1 VPLSDPSCYA
11 PVMDYLKNMAEDV
24 EQDGND
30 YCVLLLITD
39 GGIADMEETK
49 RLLVENSH
57 LPMSII
63 LVGVGRGD
71 MSKMDILDDDNR
83 TMSWNGRRSERD
95 IVQFVE
101 MSKYLPDQCLDP
113 FTFHSVMDAANA
125 KYHLARDVLAEIPSQ
140 VVQYFER
147 RGIRPGVADVNEVQ
161 RRLRSFAF
169 KDA

>member
-1 VPLSDPSCYA
+1 
-11 PVMDYLKNMAEDV
+11 
-24 EQDGND
+24 
-30 YCVLLLITD
+30 
-39 GGIADMEETK
+39 MEETK

-125 KYHLARDVLAEIPSQ
+125 KYHLARVRSRNGAPKERLVGPNLDVQSNDDPVLIQ
-140 VVQYFER
+140 C
-147 RGIRPGVADVNEVQ
+147 
-161 RRLRSFAF
+161 
-169 KDA
+169 

>member
-1 VPLSDPSCYA
+1 MPLSSKIRLKIDYVRYNVSVIKRTGCSTGSRADLAWDKHIPYFRPVVYFTNESCSIDA
-11 PVMDYLKNMAEDV
+11 RS
-24 EQDGND
+24 
-30 YCVLLLITD
+30 IS
-39 GGIADMEETK
+39 DMEETK

-125 KYHLARDVLAEIPSQ
+125 KYHLARVRIGYEH
-140 VVQYFER
+140 
-147 RGIRPGVADVNEVQ
+147 G
-161 RRLRSFAF
+161 
-169 KDA
+169 

>member
-1 VPLSDPSCYA
+1 
-11 PVMDYLKNMAEDV
+11 
-24 EQDGND
+24 
-30 YCVLLLITD
+30 
-39 GGIADMEETK
+39 MEETK

-125 KYHLARDVLAEIPSQ
+125 KYHLARVRSRNSWIIDIPSPFLLMSPQDVLAEIPSQ

-147 RGIRPGVADVNEVQ
+147 RGIRPGVPDVNVSIKYQRRIRATTQIFISSQDVQ
-161 RRLRSFAF
+161 RRLRNFAF
-169 KDA
+169 KDP

>member
-1 VPLSDPSCYA
+1 MESNSIPNA
-11 PVMDYLKNMAEDV
+11 I
-24 EQDGND
+24 QRGN
-30 YCVLLLITD
+30 VSPA
-39 GGIADMEETK
+39 ADMEETK

-101 MSKYLPDQCLDP
+101 MSKYLPDQ
-113 FTFHSVMDAANA
+113 TN
-125 KYHLARDVLAEIPSQ
+125 
-140 VVQYFER
+140 
-147 RGIRPGVADVNEVQ
+147 
-161 RRLRSFAF
+161 
-169 KDA
+169 

>member
-1 VPLSDPSCYA
+1 
-11 PVMDYLKNMAEDV
+11 
-24 EQDGND
+24 
-30 YCVLLLITD
+30 
-39 GGIADMEETK
+39 MEETK

-71 MSKMDILDDDNR
+71 MTKMDILDDDNR

-125 KYHLARDVLAEIPSQ
+125 KYHLARVGGAAATKPDILEHEKTGFKPVLAIKP
-140 VVQYFER
+140 VF
-147 RGIRPGVADVNEVQ
+147 P
-161 RRLRSFAF
+161 L
-169 KDA
+169 

>member
-1 VPLSDPSCYA
+1 MGLCPC
-11 PVMDYLKNMAEDV
+11 PVS
-24 EQDGND
+24 
-30 YCVLLLITD
+30 
-39 GGIADMEETK
+39 DMEETK

-125 KYHLARDVLAEIPSQ
+125 KYHLARVGTKTIEHRSCRLEFSKK
-140 VVQYFER
+140 
-147 RGIRPGVADVNEVQ
+147 VA
-161 RRLRSFAF
+161 
-169 KDA
+169 

>member
-1 VPLSDPSCYA
+1 
-11 PVMDYLKNMAEDV
+11 
-24 EQDGND
+24 
-30 YCVLLLITD
+30 
-39 GGIADMEETK
+39 MEETK

-125 KYHLARDVLAEIPSQ
+125 KYHLARVRSRNSRIINIPYSITFSPYVSSGRSGRDSLPSRAVLRASRDPAGRPRRQREYQIPTTQLCNYVILHIFSGRAEEAP
-140 VVQYFER
+140 EL
-147 RGIRPGVADVNEVQ
+147 
-161 RRLRSFAF
+161 RL
-169 KDA
+169 